1 MRPACKVGYLRP
13 FARCVCVD
21 DVRREW
27 RAVRMSRDADGAW
40 CRWEGL
46 RRLPD
51 ETDVQAKV
59 SEGTPVNLQS
69 YVETEFATFGEK
81 PFNELDAALF
91 TQLAM
96 VRVELAAFVQGGYE
110 LREDGVLVDA
120 SGSDEL
126 AFSLRDLLCAECF
139 DQMFTGLVA
148 NQVRACFLAAA
159 MSPRYRAVR
168 VARYQSV
175 FDADRAAQFSAT
187 TFACDEFAFVAFRGT
202 DASLVGWREDFNLA
216 LESPVPSQALGLA
229 FAMEQLG
236 REAKRACQAAQAAAT
251 KTAQTARDERTR
263 KRALPWKRLIAR
275 LTARHAAVDDARA
288 RASAAASVSVTSA
301 DVADGVCEGAAGDP
315 RRAGVRRP
323 FYLGGHSKGGNIVEY
338 VMLSV
343 PDEARSRITAAY
355 SFDGPG
361 FMESAFDAAE
371 FAAASLKLRKLM
383 PQDSII
389 GTILYS
395 KVSFEV
401 VQSSELGF
409 RQHDLFSWE
418 VAGDAFV
425 RRAGLTAASQVFD
438 AATNQWL
445 RSYSEQEKR
454 EFVTA
459 LFDSAEA
466 SGALDVNML
475 FGGGVQSVQYLRA
488 AAARAEEHADVLRR
502 FAADLADALGSSA
515 ANHAGDALRAAREQ
529 MVGQMEGAWQAIR
542 GTFPGQGDIDAS
554 GALASDGGEDSGP
567 AEEGADADSRALAC
581 TPVSDGA
588 GDAGITGDS
597 ADDSAGDGT
606 SSRVGVRSAATA
618 VSSALSDQI
627 DRE

>member
-1 MRPACKVGYLRP
+1 M
-13 FARCVCVD
+13 
-21 DVRREW
+21 
-27 RAVRMSRDADGAW
+27 
-40 CRWEGL
+40 
-46 RRLPD
+46 
-51 ETDVQAKV
+51 QAKV

-148 NQVRACFLAAA
+148 DQVRACFLATA
-159 MSPRYRAVR
+159 MNPRYRAVR

-175 FDADRAAQFSAT
+175 FDANRAAQFSAT
-187 TFACDEFAFVAFRGT
+187 TFTCDEFAFVAFRGT

-229 FAMEQLG
+229 FAMEQLE
-236 REAKRACQAAQAAAT
+236 REAKRACQAARAAAT
-251 KTAQTARDERTR
+251 KTAQTARDERIG
-263 KRALPWKRLIAR
+263 KRALPWKGLVAR
-275 LTARHAAVDDARA
+275 LTARHAAVDDVRA
-288 RASAAASVSVTSA
+288 RASAAASASGASA
-301 DVADGVCEGAAGDP
+301 DVADAADGVCEGAAGGLQ
-315 RRAGVRRP
+315 RAGVRRP
-323 FYLGGHSKGGNIVEY
+323 FYLGGHSKGGNIAEY
-338 VMLSV
+338 VMLSA
-343 PDEARSRITAAY
+343 PDDARSRIAAAY

-371 FAAASLKLRKLM
+371 FKAASLKLRKLM

-395 KVSFEV
+395 ETPFEV

-438 AATNQWL
+438 AATNRWL

-488 AAARAEEHADVLRR
+488 AAARAGEHADVLRR

-529 MVGQMEGAWQAIR
+529 MAGQMEGAWQAIR
-542 GTFPGQGDIDAS
+542 GAFPGQGDIDAS
-554 GALASDGGEDSGP
+554 GALSRGGGEGGSRAG
-567 AEEGADADSRALAC
+567 EGAD
-581 TPVSDGA
+581 SDGVA
-588 GDAGITGDS
+588 CEHPG
-597 ADDSAGDGT
+597 
-606 SSRVGVRSAATA
+606 
-618 VSSALSDQI
+618 Q
-627 DRE
+627 

>member
-1 MRPACKVGYLRP
+1 M
-13 FARCVCVD
+13 
-21 DVRREW
+21 
-27 RAVRMSRDADGAW
+27 
-40 CRWEGL
+40 
-46 RRLPD
+46 
-51 ETDVQAKV
+51 
-59 SEGTPVNLQS
+59 NLQS
-69 YVETEFATFGEK
+69 YVETEFATFDEK

-96 VRVELAAFVQGGYE
+96 VRVELAAFAQGSYK

-120 SGSDEL
+120 SGSDDL

-148 NQVRACFLAAA
+148 DQVRACFLTAA
-159 MSPRYRAVR
+159 MNPRYRVVR

-175 FDADRAAQFSAT
+175 FDADCAAQFSAT
-187 TFACDEFAFVAFRGT
+187 TFACDGFVFVAFRGT

-216 LESPVPSQALGLA
+216 LESPVPSQVLGLA
-229 FAMEQLG
+229 FATEQLE
-236 REAKRACQAAQAAAT
+236 REAKRACQAAQAVAT
-251 KTAQTARDERTR
+251 TAVPVTAREG
-263 KRALPWKRLIAR
+263 KRRVPWKGLVAR
-275 LTARHAAVDDARA
+275 LAARRAAVDASSAGMTPAGDAF
-288 RASAAASVSVTSA
+288 SAAPGGASRNISDA
-301 DVADGVCEGAAGDP
+301 PRCVCP
-315 RRAGVRRP
+315 RRP
-323 FYLGGHSKGGNIVEY
+323 FYLGGHSKGGNIAEY
-338 VMLSV
+338 VMLSAS
-343 PDEARSRITAAY
+343 DEARSRIAAAY

-371 FAAASLKLRKLM
+371 FRAASLKLRKLM

-395 KVSFEV
+395 EAPFEV

-418 VAGDAFV
+418 VADDAFV

-454 EFVTA
+454 AFVTA

-488 AAARAEEHADVLRR
+488 AAARAGEHADILRR
-502 FAADLADALGSSA
+502 FASDLADALGSSA

-529 MVGQMEGAWQAIR
+529 MVGQMEDAWQAIR
-542 GTFPGQGDIDAS
+542 GAFPGQRDA
-554 GALASDGGEDSGP
+554 GTGGEAP
-567 AEEGADADSRALAC
+567 AGGKVGAGEETATGEGAAPDREG
-581 TPVSDGA
+581 V
-588 GDAGITGDS
+588 DAGGAVD
-597 ADDSAGDGT
+597 AG
-606 SSRVGVRSAATA
+606 A
-618 VSSALSDQI
+618 SSAPSDRN

>member
-1 MRPACKVGYLRP
+1 M
-13 FARCVCVD
+13 
-21 DVRREW
+21 
-27 RAVRMSRDADGAW
+27 
-40 CRWEGL
+40 
-46 RRLPD
+46 
-51 ETDVQAKV
+51 
-59 SEGTPVNLQS
+59 NLQS
-69 YVETEFATFGEK
+69 YVETEFATFDEK

-96 VRVELAAFVQGGYE
+96 VRVELAAFVQGAYK

-148 NQVRACFLAAA
+148 DQVRVCFLAAA
-159 MSPRYRAVR
+159 MNPRYRAVR
-168 VARYQSV
+168 VVRYQSV

-187 TFACDEFAFVAFRGT
+187 TFACDGSVFVAFRGT

-229 FAMEQLG
+229 FATEQLE
-236 REAKRACQAAQAAAT
+236 REAKRACRDGRVAAT
-251 KTAQTARDERTR
+251 KAASVTRNERTR
-263 KRALPWKRLIAR
+263 KRALPWRGFVAR
-275 LTARHAAVDDARA
+275 LTARHAAVDDASVRMSA
-288 RASAAASVSVTSA
+288 ASLTDVASAIVGGALSASTDAAGAPGAPATA
-301 DVADGVCEGAAGDP
+301 NAADTDVAGGVCEDAAGGL
-315 RRAGVRRP
+315 RGAGACRP
-323 FYLGGHSKGGNIVEY
+323 FYLGGHSKGGNIAEY
-338 VMLSV
+338 VMLSAS
-343 PDEARSRITAAY
+343 DEARSRIAAAY

-361 FMESAFDAAE
+361 FMESAFDAVE
-371 FAAASLKLRKLM
+371 FKAASLKLHKLM

-395 KVSFEV
+395 EAPFEV

-418 VAGDAFV
+418 VIDDAFV

-438 AATNQWL
+438 AATNRWL

-488 AAARAEEHADVLRR
+488 AAARAGEHADVLRR

-529 MVGQMEGAWQAIR
+529 MAGQMEGAWQAIR
-542 GTFPGQGDIDAS
+542 GAFPGQGDIDAS
-554 GALASDGGEDSGP
+554 GALAGGGGEDGSC
-567 AEEGADADSRALAC
+567 ADA
-581 TPVSDGA
+581 A
-588 GDAGITGDS
+588 GV
-597 ADDSAGDGT
+597 AGDG
-606 SSRVGVRSAATA
+606 AAPGA
-618 VSSALSDQI
+618 VVAPGDQ
-627 DRE
+627 E

>member
-1 MRPACKVGYLRP
+1 MWQC
-13 FARCVCVD
+13 
-21 DVRREW
+21 
-27 RAVRMSRDADGAW
+27 AVRAAHDADSARHARG
-40 CRWEGL
+40 GL
-46 RRLPD
+46 WRLPD

-59 SEGTPVNLQS
+59 SEGTAVNLQS
-69 YVETEFATFGEK
+69 YVETEFAPFSEK

-96 VRVELAAFVQGGYE
+96 VRVELAAFVQGAYK

-120 SGSDEL
+120 LGSDEL

-148 NQVRACFLAAA
+148 DQVRACFLAAA
-159 MSPRYRAVR
+159 MNPRYRAVR

-187 TFACDEFAFVAFRGT
+187 TFACDGFVFVAFRGT
-202 DASLVGWREDFNLA
+202 VASLVGWREDFNLA
-216 LESPVPSQALGLA
+216 LESPVPSQVLGLA
-229 FAMEQLG
+229 FTTEQLE
-236 REAKRACQAAQAAAT
+236 REAKRACRDGRVAARAQALAV
-251 KTAQTARDERTR
+251 RDDRTR
-263 KRALPWKRLIAR
+263 KRALPRRGFVAR
-275 LTARHAAVDDARA
+275 LAARRAAVND
-288 RASAAASVSVTSA
+288 ASARTSAASLTDVT
-301 DVADGVCEGAAGDP
+301 CEGAASDSVSDAS
-315 RRAGVRRP
+315 RRDCLRRP
-323 FYLGGHSKGGNIVEY
+323 FYLGGHSKGGNIAEY
-338 VMLSV
+338 VMLSAS
-343 PDEARSRITAAY
+343 DEARSRIAAAY

-361 FMESAFDAAE
+361 FMESAFDTAE
-371 FAAASLKLRKLM
+371 FKAASPKLHKLM

-395 KVSFEV
+395 EAPFEV

-418 VAGDAFV
+418 VADDAFV

-454 EFVTA
+454 AFVTA

-488 AAARAEEHADVLRR
+488 AAARAGEHADVLRR
-502 FAADLADALGSSA
+502 FASDLADALGSSA

-529 MVGQMEGAWQAIR
+529 VAGQMEGAWQAIR
-542 GTFPGQGDIDAS
+542 GALPGQGAADVG
-554 GALASDGGEDSGP
+554 GALAGGDGEGDAAGGCGSSGGEEAADR
-567 AEEGADADSRALAC
+567 EEADADGRTLAD
-581 TPVSDGA
+581 TSAGAGA
-588 GDAGITGDS
+588 GDP
-597 ADDSAGDGT
+597 
-606 SSRVGVRSAATA
+606 R
-618 VSSALSDQI
+618 
-627 DRE
+627 

>member
-1 MRPACKVGYLRP
+1 M
-13 FARCVCVD
+13 
-21 DVRREW
+21 
-27 RAVRMSRDADGAW
+27 
-40 CRWEGL
+40 
-46 RRLPD
+46 
-51 ETDVQAKV
+51 
-59 SEGTPVNLQS
+59 NLQS
-69 YVETEFATFGEK
+69 YVETEFATFDEK

-96 VRVELAAFVQGGYE
+96 VRVELAAFVQGSYK
-110 LREDGVLVDA
+110 LREDGVLVDE

-148 NQVRACFLAAA
+148 DQVRACFLAAA
-159 MSPRYRAVR
+159 MNPRYRAVR

-187 TFACDEFAFVAFRGT
+187 TFACDGFVFVAFRGT

-216 LESPVPSQALGLA
+216 LESPVPSQVLGLA
-229 FAMEQLG
+229 FATEQLE
-236 REAKRACQAAQAAAT
+236 REAKRVCQAAQTAAT
-251 KTAQTARDERTR
+251 KAASVTRDGRGG
-263 KRALPWKRLIAR
+263 KRALPWRGFVAR
-275 LTARHAAVDDARA
+275 LAARRAAVDDARA
-288 RASAAASVSVTSA
+288 RASASASASAAFA
-301 DVADGVCEGAAGDP
+301 DVADAADGVYEGAAPDSVSDASC
-315 RRAGVRRP
+315 RDCLRRP
-323 FYLGGHSKGGNIVEY
+323 FYLGGHSKGGNIAEY
-338 VMLSV
+338 VMLSAS
-343 PDEARSRITAAY
+343 DEARSRIAAAY

-371 FAAASLKLRKLM
+371 FKAASLKLRKLM

-395 KVSFEV
+395 EAPFEV

-418 VAGDAFV
+418 VADDVFV
-425 RRAGLTAASQVFD
+425 RRAGLTAASQVFGT
-438 AATNQWL
+438 ATNQWL

-454 EFVTA
+454 EFVAA

-488 AAARAEEHADVLRR
+488 AAARAGEHADVLRR

-529 MVGQMEGAWQAIR
+529 MVGQVEGAWQVIR
-542 GTFPGQGDIDAS
+542 GAFPGQGNADAG
-554 GALASDGGEDSGP
+554 GALTDGGGEGDAPDG
-567 AEEGADADSRALAC
+567 EGADADGCALAG
-581 TPVSDGA
+581 TPIADGA
-588 GDAGITGDS
+588 CGDGF
-597 ADDSAGDGT
+597 AGDGADLDN
-606 SSRVGVRSAATA
+606 RNG
-618 VSSALSDQI
+618 
-627 DRE
+627 

>member
-1 MRPACKVGYLRP
+1 M
-13 FARCVCVD
+13 
-21 DVRREW
+21 
-27 RAVRMSRDADGAW
+27 
-40 CRWEGL
+40 
-46 RRLPD
+46 
-51 ETDVQAKV
+51 
-59 SEGTPVNLQS
+59 SEGTLVNLQS
-69 YVETEFATFGEK
+69 YVETEFATFSEK

-96 VRVELAAFVQGGYE
+96 VRVELAAFVQGAYK

-139 DQMFTGLVA
+139 GQMFTGLVA
-148 NQVRACFLAAA
+148 DQVRACFLAAA
-159 MSPRYRAVR
+159 MNPRYRAVR

-175 FDADRAAQFSAT
+175 FDADRAVQFSAT
-187 TFACDEFAFVAFRGT
+187 TFACDGFVFVAFRGT

-229 FAMEQLG
+229 FVTEQLE
-236 REAKRACQAAQAAAT
+236 REAKRVCRDGRVAARAQAPA
-251 KTAQTARDERTR
+251 ARDARAG
-263 KRALPWKRLIAR
+263 KRALPWRRFVAR
-275 LTARHAAVDDARA
+275 LAVRRADVNDASVRM
-288 RASAAASVSVTSA
+288 SAASLTDVT
-301 DVADGVCEGAAGDP
+301 CEGAAPDSVSDAS
-315 RRAGVRRP
+315 RRDCLRRP
-323 FYLGGHSKGGNIVEY
+323 FYLGGHSKGGNIAEY
-338 VMLSV
+338 VMLSAS
-343 PDEARSRITAAY
+343 DEARSRIAAAY

-361 FMESAFDAAE
+361 FMESAFDVAE
-371 FAAASLKLRKLM
+371 FEAAAPKLHKLM

-395 KVSFEV
+395 EVPFEV

-418 VAGDAFV
+418 VADDAFV

-445 RSYSEQEKR
+445 RSHSEQEKR

-466 SGALDVNML
+466 SGALDVSML

-488 AAARAEEHADVLRR
+488 AAARAGEHADVLRR
-502 FAADLADALGSSA
+502 FAADLTDALGSSA

-529 MVGQMEGAWQAIR
+529 MAGQMEGAWQAIR
-542 GTFPGQGDIDAS
+542 GALPGQGNADS
-554 GALASDGGEDSGP
+554 GGALAGGDEEGDAAGGCGSSGGE
-567 AEEGADADSRALAC
+567 EADADGHTLTG
-581 TPVSDGA
+581 TPVGDGA
-588 GDAGITGDS
+588 DGACDDSGVGDS
-597 ADDSAGDGT
+597 ANLCNRNG
-606 SSRVGVRSAATA
+606 
-618 VSSALSDQI
+618 
-627 DRE
+627 

>member
-1 MRPACKVGYLRP
+1 M
-13 FARCVCVD
+13 
-21 DVRREW
+21 
-27 RAVRMSRDADGAW
+27 
-40 CRWEGL
+40 
-46 RRLPD
+46 
-51 ETDVQAKV
+51 

-69 YVETEFATFGEK
+69 YVETEFATFDEK

-110 LREDGVLVDA
+110 LREDGVLVDT

-148 NQVRACFLAAA
+148 DQVRACFLAAA
-159 MSPRYRAVR
+159 MNPRYRAVR

-175 FDADRAAQFSAT
+175 FDADCAAQFSAT
-187 TFACDEFAFVAFRGT
+187 TFACDGFVFVAFRGT

-216 LESPVPSQALGLA
+216 LESPVPSQVLGLA
-229 FAMEQLG
+229 FAMEQLE
-236 REAKRACQAAQAAAT
+236 REAKRACRDGRVAARAQAPAV
-251 KTAQTARDERTR
+251 RDERTR
-263 KRALPWKRLIAR
+263 KRALPWRGFVSRLAAR
-275 LTARHAAVDDARA
+275 RAAVNDASVRMSAASLTDAVSATGAPAADAASAAVDGAFS
-288 RASAAASVSVTSA
+288 ASADAALALPASA
-301 DVADGVCEGAAGDP
+301 DVAGGVREGAAPDSVSDAS
-315 RRAGVRRP
+315 RRDRLRRP
-323 FYLGGHSKGGNIVEY
+323 FYLGGHSKGGNIAEY
-338 VMLSV
+338 VMLSAS
-343 PDEARSRITAAY
+343 DEQRSRVTAAY

-371 FAAASLKLRKLM
+371 FKAASLKLRKLM

-395 KVSFEV
+395 ETPFEV

-418 VAGDAFV
+418 ITDDAFV

-454 EFVTA
+454 AFVAA

-488 AAARAEEHADVLRR
+488 AAARAGEHADVLRR

-515 ANHAGDALRAAREQ
+515 ANHASDALRSAREH
-529 MVGQMEGAWQAIR
+529 MAGQMEGAWQAIR
-542 GTFPGQGDIDAS
+542 GAFPGQGAADAG
-554 GALASDGGEDSGP
+554 GALAGGDGEGDAPDREGTDADGGTLTGIPVGDGADGACDDSGV
-567 AEEGADADSRALAC
+567 GDSGGGL
-581 TPVSDGA
+581 A
-588 GDAGITGDS
+588 GDE
-597 ADDSAGDGT
+597 T
-606 SSRVGVRSAATA
+606 SSRVGVRVATTA

>member
-1 MRPACKVGYLRP
+1 M
-13 FARCVCVD
+13 
-21 DVRREW
+21 
-27 RAVRMSRDADGAW
+27 RDADSARHARG
-40 CRWEGL
+40 GL
-46 RRLPD
+46 RRLPNESD
-51 ETDVQAKV
+51 MQAKV
-59 SEGTPVNLQS
+59 SEGAAVNLQS
-69 YVETEFATFGEK
+69 YVETEFVTFGEK

-96 VRVELAAFVQGGYE
+96 VRVELAAFAQGGYE
-110 LREDGVLVDA
+110 LREDGVLVDT

-126 AFSLRDLLCAECF
+126 AFSLRNLLCAECF
-139 DQMFTGLVA
+139 DQMFTGLA
-148 NQVRACFLAAA
+148 ADQVRACFLAAA

-168 VARYQSV
+168 IARYQSV

-187 TFACDEFAFVAFRGT
+187 TFACDELAFVAFRGT

-216 LESPVPSQALGLA
+216 LESPVPSQVLGLA
-229 FAMEQLG
+229 FATEQLE
-236 REAKRACQAAQAAAT
+236 REAKRACRDGRVAARAQAPA
-251 KTAQTARDERTR
+251 ARDERTG
-263 KRALPWKRLIAR
+263 KRALPWRGFVSRLAAR
-275 LTARHAAVDDARA
+275 RAAVNDASVRM
-288 RASAAASVSVTSA
+288 SATSLTDAASVAVDGAFSASA
-301 DVADGVCEGAAGDP
+301 DVAGAFADVASGACEDAAPGSVSDAS
-315 RRAGVRRP
+315 RRDCLRRP
-323 FYLGGHSKGGNIVEY
+323 FYLGGHSKGGNIAEY
-338 VMLSV
+338 VMLSTS
-343 PDEARSRITAAY
+343 DEARSRIAAAY

-361 FMESAFDAAE
+361 FMESAFDAVE
-371 FAAASLKLRKLM
+371 FKAASLKLHKLM

-395 KVSFEV
+395 EAPFEV

-418 VAGDAFV
+418 VIDDAFV

-438 AATNQWL
+438 AATNRWL

-488 AAARAEEHADVLRR
+488 AAARAGEHADVLRR

-529 MVGQMEGAWQAIR
+529 MAGQMEGAWQAIR
-542 GTFPGQGDIDAS
+542 GAFPGQSDADAG
-554 GALASDGGEDSGP
+554 GALTDGGGEDGSC
-567 AEEGADADSRALAC
+567 ADA
-581 TPVSDGA
+581 A
-588 GDAGITGDS
+588 GV
-597 ADDSAGDGT
+597 AGDG
-606 SSRVGVRSAATA
+606 AAPGA
-618 VSSALSDQI
+618 VVAPGDQ
-627 DRE
+627 E

>member
-1 MRPACKVGYLRP
+1 MP
-13 FARCVCVD
+13 
-21 DVRREW
+21 
-27 RAVRMSRDADGAW
+27 RDADGAR

-69 YVETEFATFGEK
+69 YVETEFATFSEK

-96 VRVELAAFVQGGYE
+96 VRVELAAFVQGGYD

-148 NQVRACFLAAA
+148 DQVRACFLAAA
-159 MSPRYRAVR
+159 MNPRYRAVR

-187 TFACDEFAFVAFRGT
+187 TFACDEFTFVAFRGT
-202 DASLVGWREDFNLA
+202 DASLAGWREDFNLA

-229 FAMEQLG
+229 FVTEQLE
-236 REAKRACQAAQAAAT
+236 REAKRVCRDGRVVARAQAPAV
-251 KTAQTARDERTR
+251 RDERTR
-263 KRALPWKRLIAR
+263 KRALPWRGFVAR
-275 LTARHAAVDDARA
+275 LTARHAAVDDASVRM
-288 RASAAASVSVTSA
+288 SAASLTDVT
-301 DVADGVCEGAAGDP
+301 GEGAAPDNVSDAS
-315 RRAGVRRP
+315 RRDCLRRP
-323 FYLGGHSKGGNIVEY
+323 FYLGGHSKGGNIAEY
-338 VMLSV
+338 VMLSAS
-343 PDEARSRITAAY
+343 DEARSRIAAAY

-361 FMESAFDAAE
+361 FMESAFDAVE
-371 FAAASLKLRKLM
+371 FKAASLKLHKLM

-395 KVSFEV
+395 EAPFEV

-418 VAGDAFV
+418 VIDDAFV

-438 AATNQWL
+438 AATNRWL

-454 EFVTA
+454 AFVAA

-488 AAARAEEHADVLRR
+488 ATARAGEHADVLRR

-529 MVGQMEGAWQAIR
+529 MAGQMEGAWQAIR
-542 GTFPGQGDIDAS
+542 GAFPGQSDADAD
-554 GALASDGGEDSGP
+554 GALAGGGGEDGSC
-567 AEEGADADSRALAC
+567 ADA
-581 TPVSDGA
+581 A
-588 GDAGITGDS
+588 GV
-597 ADDSAGDGT
+597 AGDG
-606 SSRVGVRSAATA
+606 AAPGA
-618 VSSALSDQI
+618 VVAPGDQ
-627 DRE
+627 E

>member
-1 MRPACKVGYLRP
+1 M
-13 FARCVCVD
+13 
-21 DVRREW
+21 
-27 RAVRMSRDADGAW
+27 RDADSARRARG
-40 CRWEGL
+40 GL
-46 RRLPD
+46 WRLPNESD
-51 ETDVQAKV
+51 MQAKV
-59 SEGTPVNLQS
+59 SEGTAVNLQS
-69 YVETEFATFGEK
+69 YVEAEFATFDEK

-96 VRVELAAFVQGGYE
+96 VRVELAAFVQGAYK

-148 NQVRACFLAAA
+148 DQVRACFLAAA
-159 MSPRYRAVR
+159 MSPRYRQVR
-168 VARYQSV
+168 VVRYQSV

-187 TFACDEFAFVAFRGT
+187 TFACDGFVFVAFRGT
-202 DASLVGWREDFNLA
+202 DASLVGWREDFNMA
-216 LESPVPSQALGLA
+216 FESPVPSQALGLA
-229 FAMEQLG
+229 FAMEQLE
-236 REAKRACQAAQAAAT
+236 REAKRACRDGRVTARAQAPA
-251 KTAQTARDERTR
+251 ARDERAG
-263 KRALPWKRLIAR
+263 KRALPWRGFVAR
-275 LTARHAAVDDARA
+275 LATRRAAVNDASVRM
-288 RASAAASVSVTSA
+288 SAASLTDVTGA
-301 DVADGVCEGAAGDP
+301 PGAPTAVNAADTDVAGGVCEDAAGGL
-315 RRAGVRRP
+315 RGAGACRP
-323 FYLGGHSKGGNIVEY
+323 FYLGGHSKGGNIAEY
-338 VMLSV
+338 VMLSAS
-343 PDEARSRITAAY
+343 DEARSRIAAAY

-371 FAAASLKLRKLM
+371 FKAASLKLHKLM

-395 KVSFEV
+395 EVPFEV

-418 VAGDAFV
+418 ITDDAFI

-454 EFVTA
+454 AFVTA

-488 AAARAEEHADVLRR
+488 AAARAGEHADVLRR

-529 MVGQMEGAWQAIR
+529 MVGQMEGAWQALR
-542 GTFPGQGDIDAS
+542 GAFPGQGNADANGVFAGDDGEGDAAGS
-554 GALASDGGEDSGP
+554 CGSIGGEEAAADDGTLTGAP
-567 AEEGADADSRALAC
+567 AGDGADGACDDS
-581 TPVSDGA
+581 GA
-588 GDAGITGDS
+588 GDS
-597 ADDSAGDGT
+597 ANLYNRNG
-606 SSRVGVRSAATA
+606 
-618 VSSALSDQI
+618 
-627 DRE
+627 

>member
-1 MRPACKVGYLRP
+1 MV
-13 FARCVCVD
+13 
-21 DVRREW
+21 
-27 RAVRMSRDADGAW
+27 RDADSAQHA
-40 CRWEGL
+40 REGL
-46 RRLPD
+46 WRLPNESD
-51 ETDVQAKV
+51 MQTKV

-69 YVETEFATFGEK
+69 YVETEFATFDEK

-96 VRVELAAFVQGGYE
+96 VRVELAAFVQGAYK

-148 NQVRACFLAAA
+148 DQVRTCFLSAA
-159 MSPRYRAVR
+159 MNPRYRAVR

-187 TFACDEFAFVAFRGT
+187 TFACDGFVFVSFRGT

-229 FAMEQLG
+229 FATEQLE
-236 REAKRACQAAQAAAT
+236 REAKRVCQTAQAVAT
-251 KTAQTARDERTR
+251 KAASVTRDEWGG
-263 KRALPWKRLIAR
+263 KRALPWRGFVAR
-275 LTARHAAVDDARA
+275 LAARR
-288 RASAAASVSVTSA
+288 AAANDASVRANAASSA
-301 DVADGVCEGAAGDP
+301 NVADAACEGAAGDP
-315 RRAGVRRP
+315 RRAGVCRP
-323 FYLGGHSKGGNIVEY
+323 FYLGGHSKGGNIAEY
-338 VMLSV
+338 VMLSAS
-343 PDEARSRITAAY
+343 DEARSRIAAAY

-371 FAAASLKLRKLM
+371 FKAASLKLRKLM

-395 KVSFEV
+395 EAPFEV

-418 VAGDAFV
+418 VADDAFV
-425 RRAGLTAASQVFD
+425 RRAGLTAASQVFG

-454 EFVTA
+454 EFVAA

-488 AAARAEEHADVLRR
+488 AAARAGEHADILRR
-502 FAADLADALGSSA
+502 FASDLADALGSSA
-515 ANHAGDALRAAREQ
+515 ANHAGDTLRAAREQ
-529 MVGQMEGAWQAIR
+529 VVGQVEGAWQAIR
-542 GTFPGQGDIDAS
+542 GAFPGQGNADA
-554 GALASDGGEDSGP
+554 GGEAGAGEETATGEGAAPDR
-567 AEEGADADSRALAC
+567 EGADADGRALAG
-581 TPVSDGA
+581 TPVGDGA
-588 GDAGITGDS
+588 RGDS
-597 ADDSAGDGT
+597 GDGLTGDGT
-606 SSRVGVRSAATA
+606 SSRVGVRAATTA
-618 VSSALSDQI
+618 VSSAPSDQT
-627 DRE
+627 DQG